1 MELLV
6 TLGRTLG
13 FSFAAGV
20 NLYATIAILGLASRF
35 DWVALPP
42 QFAVFDSNWVIGIAI
57 ACYAIEFVAD
67 KVPWVDTAWDAVHTV
82 IRPLGGAFIAVTTLG
97 ETSPAAQTLAA
108 LLGGGVAAVSH
119 VTKASTR
126 VAANT
131 SPEPFSNWALSL
143 FEDVFV
149 VGLGTLALA
158 FPVLAFGV
166 ALGLLGL
173 IALFSMAIIRAFRR
187 RRDRRAPGAGNGGAQ
202 LPTVNASV

>member
-42 QFAVFDSNWVIGIAI
+42 QFAVFDSNWVIGIAV
-57 ACYAIEFVAD
+57 ACYLVEFVAD

-97 ETSPAAQTLAA
+97 ESSAGAQAAAA
-108 LLGGGVAAVSH
+108 LLGGGVAAASH
-119 VTKASTR
+119 ITKASTR
-126 VAANT
+126 VAANA
-131 SPEPFSNWALSL
+131 SPEPVSNWALSL

-149 VGLGTLALA
+149 VGLGALALA
-158 FPVLAFGV
+158 FPVVAFAV
-166 ALGLLGL
+166 ALILLGL
-173 IALFSMAIIRAFRR
+173 IALFSMAIVRVFRR
-187 RRDRRAPGAGNGGAQ
+187 RRERRAPGGGSGGAQ

>member
-20 NLYATIAILGLASRF
+20 NLYATIVILGLASRF

-57 ACYAIEFVAD
+57 ACYAIEFIAD

-187 RRDRRAPGAGNGGAQ
+187 RRDRRAPGARGDGAQ

>member
-20 NLYATIAILGLASRF
+20 NLYATVAILGLASRY
-35 DWVALPP
+35 DWVTLPP
-42 QFAVFDSNWVIGIAI
+42 QFAVFDSDWVIGIAVV
-57 ACYAIEFVAD
+57 CYVIEFVAD

-82 IRPLGGAFIAVTTLG
+82 IRPIGGAFIAVTTLG
-97 ETSPAAQTLAA
+97 DVSPGAQAAAA
-108 LLGGGVAAVSH
+108 LLGGGVAAASH

-126 VAANT
+126 VAANS

-143 FEDVFV
+143 IEDVFV
-149 VGLGTLALA
+149 VGVGALALA
-158 FPVLAFGV
+158 FPVVAFGV
-166 ALGLLGL
+166 VVGLLAL
-173 IALFSMAIIRAFRR
+173 IALFSMAIVRIFRR
-187 RRDRRAPGAGNGGAQ
+187 RRERRDGASNGGAQ

>member
-1 MELLV
+1 MELLA

-13 FSFAAGV
+13 FSFAAGI
-20 NLYATIAILGLASRF
+20 NLYATIAVLGLASRF
-35 DWVALPP
+35 EWVKLPP

-67 KVPWVDTAWDAVHTV
+67 KVPWVDTAWDAVHTA

-97 ETSPAAQTLAA
+97 EASPGAQAAAA
-108 LLGGGVAAVSH
+108 LLGGGVAAATH

-131 SPEPFSNWALSL
+131 SPEPVSNWFLSL
-143 FEDVFV
+143 GEDVFV
-149 VGLGTLALA
+149 VGLSTLALA
-158 FPVLAFGV
+158 FPIVAGTVAV
-166 ALGLLGL
+166 ALLVL
-173 IALFSMAIIRAFRR
+173 IGVFSYAIVRALRR
-187 RRDRRAPGAGNGGAQ
+187 RFGRAPSDGGGQ